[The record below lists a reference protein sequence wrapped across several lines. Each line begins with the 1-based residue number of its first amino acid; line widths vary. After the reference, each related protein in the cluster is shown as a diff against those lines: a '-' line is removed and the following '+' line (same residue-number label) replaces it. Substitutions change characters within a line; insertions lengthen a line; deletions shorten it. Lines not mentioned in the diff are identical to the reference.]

1 MRCCAR
7 SFQQQGLASLLIT
20 VVLVLAATLLALTLN
35 RTTIA
40 EYVMLR
46 NQKAQQQ
53 AFANAMSAL
62 ETLKANY
69 ANSMANTTFD
79 AAKMKAAVCPSVAA
93 ITGWPTSATALCGSS
108 GSAADIIV
116 AVGLSD
122 DETAIERV
130 TERLLGTNPTQ
141 GGRQFPAPLLTGG
154 AANIG
159 GSATVLNYFN
169 DFTIWAGGNL
179 SAQNATINT
188 LIRNTATD
196 HNPTP
201 QTRDYRATNVG
212 PNCNNVPAGYTCS
225 TNMGNNNSIIGLD
238 IIDNDPTLLSLSG
251 LTSDVFLQASLGT
264 GMSRQAFVN
273 YYAGWTVD
281 LRGDFETT
289 YGHPPS
295 STSFDSV
302 MNNGT
307 PRARVVY
314 VHGDLDISGNTT
326 YGSASAPI
334 LLVVDGNAKI
344 KGAFYGSIIAMGNF
358 STTGNTTI
366 YGAVF
371 AKNAGGGT
379 GNATIVYDPYPNLNY
394 QPFAGAGK
402 PQAIPGSWKDW

>member
-1 MRCCAR
+1 MLRPLYQTR
-7 SFQQQGLASLLIT
+7 QHGLASLLIT

-53 AFANAMSAL
+53 AFINAMSAL

-69 ANSMANTTFD
+69 ANNAANTSLDTTN
-79 AAKMKAAVCPSVAA
+79 MKAAVCSSESAINAWPSS
-93 ITGWPTSATALCGSS
+93 PTALCGSG
-108 GSAADIIV
+108 GSMPTIIV
-116 AVGLSD
+116 AVGRSD
-122 DETAIERV
+122 DATAIERV
-130 TERLLGTNPTQ
+130 TERLIGTNPTQ
-141 GGRQFPAPLLTGG
+141 GGRQFPTPLLTGG

-159 GSATVLNYFN
+159 GSATVINYFN

-196 HNPTP
+196 PNPTP
-201 QTRDYRATNVG
+201 ETRDYRATNAG

-225 TNMGNNNSIIGLD
+225 TNMGNNNSIVGLD
-238 IIDNDPTLLSLSG
+238 IIDNDPTLLTLSG
-251 LTSDVFLQASLGT
+251 LTSDDFLQASLGT

-281 LRGDFETT
+281 LRGNFQTT
-289 YGHPPS
+289 YGYPPS
-295 STSFDSV
+295 SSSFDSV

-314 VHGDLDISGNTT
+314 VHGDLDISGNTA

-334 LLVVDGNAKI
+334 LLVVDGNVQI
-344 KGAFYGSIIAMGNF
+344 KGTFYGSIISMGTF

-366 YGAVF
+366 YGAVLS
-371 AKNAGGGT
+371 KNAGGGS
-379 GNATIVYDPYPNLNY
+379 GNTTIVYDPYPNLNY